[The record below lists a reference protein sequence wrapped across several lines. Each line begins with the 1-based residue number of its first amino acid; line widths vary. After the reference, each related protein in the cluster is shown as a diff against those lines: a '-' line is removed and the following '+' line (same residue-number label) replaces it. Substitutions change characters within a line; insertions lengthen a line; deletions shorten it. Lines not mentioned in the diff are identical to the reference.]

1 MDQCFLKASFDI
13 VVRHS
18 FGVAGAV
25 LSDSNGH
32 IISAVTSRLPPLDV
46 NAGEAHVALLVVK
59 YTVSC
64 GYNSLIL

>member
-1 MDQCFLKASFDI
+1 MDQCFLKANFGI

-32 IISAVTSRLPPLDV
+32 IISAVTS
-46 NAGEAHVALLVVK
+46 NFLLWMSMLEK
-59 YTVSC
+59 HM
-64 GYNSLIL
+64 LLF